1 MSDDALILA
10 SRAGAVGILR
20 LNRPRALNALSTSL
34 LKELHKSLAS
44 LDSDDDIGAIVITG
58 SDKIFCAGADIKELK
73 NLTLVTAYMGD
84 FLRSFAERIQAIRK
98 PIIAAVNGYALGGG
112 FELAMLCDTI
122 YAGNS
127 AVFGQPEIKIG
138 TIPGGGGTQRLIRAI
153 GKAKAMDLILTG
165 KTISGAEAHGWGL
178 VARVLPD
185 SEVLDTAIASA
196 QLMASYSRPVVLM
209 AKEAINSAEEMTL
222 SQGLLFERRLYHAT
236 FGLEDSKEGMEAFV
250 QKRAP
255 QFSHK

>member
-1 MSDDALILA
+1 MSELVIV
-10 SRAGAVGILR
+10 SRDGAVGILR
-20 LNRPRALNALSTSL
+20 LNRPRALNALSTGL
-34 LKELHKSLAS
+34 LEELHKGLLSLAE
-44 LDSDDDIGAIVITG
+44 DEAIAAIVITG

-73 NLTLVTAYMGD
+73 NLSFVTAFMRD
-84 FLRSFAERIQAIRK
+84 FLRAFAEKVQAVRK

-122 YAGNS
+122 YAGTS

-138 TIPGGGGTQRLIRAI
+138 TIPGGGGTQRLTRAI

-165 KTISGAEAHGWGL
+165 KTISADEAYGWGL
-178 VARVLPD
+178 IARVVPD
-185 SEVLDTAIASA
+185 AEVFDTAIASA
-196 QLMASYSRPVVLM
+196 KLMASYSQPVVLM

-236 FGLEDSKEGMEAFV
+236 FGLEDTKEGMQAFIE
-250 QKRAP
+250 KRAP
-255 QFSHK
+255 AFNHK